1 MDQVKEIVQDK
12 VSKEDLKNIEATK
25 GSKIDQ
31 EMTLRWIDLLHKMV
45 KSIM

>member
-1 MDQVKEIVQDK
+1 MGQVKILMQAK
-12 VSKEDLKNIEATK
+12 ATK
-25 GSKIDQ
+25 EEFAGLDANKASKVDQ